1 MWFHEALHVVSTV
14 GNILLYDNGVARPG
28 SDPESPP
35 FSRVVEYSLDEEAG
49 IATEVWSWGG
59 ESTYFCPVVGDVD
72 RLENGNHLITDGAI
86 FWGSVTEDDVTRPH
100 FSSRI
105 REVQGTDDPEVIWE
119 INIGHPDDTTQPG
132 WMAYRGIRIDS
143 LYPASVRP

>member
-1 MWFHEALHVVSTV
+1 
-14 GNILLYDNGVARPG
+14 
-28 SDPESPP
+28 
-35 FSRVVEYSLDEEAG
+35 
-49 IATEVWSWGG
+49 
-59 ESTYFCPVVGDVD
+59 

-119 INIGHPDDTTQPG
+119 INIGYPDDTTQPG